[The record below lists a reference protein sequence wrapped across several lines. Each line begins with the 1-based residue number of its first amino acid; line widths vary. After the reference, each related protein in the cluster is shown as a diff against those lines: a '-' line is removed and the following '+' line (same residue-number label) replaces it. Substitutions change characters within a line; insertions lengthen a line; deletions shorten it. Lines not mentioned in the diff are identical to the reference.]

1 MYFGRAAEDHA
12 RVLQQPLAAS
22 TALLGGIFAFVYLL
36 LEVVLRLLSTILLAV
51 LEPHN
56 NTSSAAANV
65 VGSAWKSIFAI
76 YTAIAI
82 SSTLGMVLCVRRY
95 PPSDTV
101 DDDDDNGN
109 GNDETHSANGDSRRR
124 RRSVLYQVT
133 VAGQLLIHDPKM
145 KYMIG
150 LNAVFGFV
158 SAFLNS
164 YVNSQIVPVALDD
177 PDSKYIGILS
187 SWVPII
193 AAGASL
199 LFGTLTSSSSST
211 NGRMAHTEKGT
222 ILILGAVCFAG
233 VALPFLFVPDPTQY
247 GWVSLLTV
255 YTLHGI
261 GRATFEGT
269 MKAVFV
275 DFFPTEKEG
284 AFANIILQN
293 GLAGSIGYI
302 RE

>member
-12 RVLQQPLAAS
+12 RILHQPLATS

-82 SSTLGMVLCVRRY
+82 SSTLGMLLCVRRY
-95 PPSDTV
+95 PPSNTV
-101 DDDDDNGN
+101 DDDGN
-109 GNDETHSANGDSRRR
+109 GNDETRDANGDSRRR
-124 RRSVLYQVT
+124 RRSALYQVT

-199 LFGTLTSSSSST
+199 LFGALTSSST
-211 NGRMAHTEKGT
+211 NGRMVRIEKGT

-275 DFFPTEKEG
+275 DFFPKEKEG